1 MNKNMNENM
10 NENMND
16 DVVLKVVNLKQH
28 FKTGVG
34 KYRIYNKAVDGVSFE
49 VKRGEV
55 FSLVGESGCG
65 KTTTGRTIIKIYK
78 PTDGEVYLLGK
89 RIVAGTLGYIQKIKE
104 AKKNLKLSI
113 AEIKQSESSEVDK
126 KSKISDLKN
135 STKKQIHDLKHEIKH
150 AKIDQKAKYR
160 PDKELVKE
168 RKADALI
175 KIAELK
181 KLIEQENK
189 QFLKFKATAFAKSDA
204 ISDIE
209 SREKAHKEELE
220 VYRAK
225 RKEKNEKNKHYY
237 AEIVRYQTSPK
248 FFNRPLLNKMQMI
261 FQDPIDSLDPRMSV
275 KDIIAESL
283 YINNI
288 KNDDI
293 VLEKVYE
300 VLNIVGLLSE
310 HADHFPHEFSGGQ
323 RQRIGI
329 ARAIIS
335 EPQIIIADEPISALD
350 VSIQAQVINL
360 LNDLRIKLGLT
371 ILFIAHDL
379 SVVKF
384 LSDRIGIMYF
394 GKIVEIGSKEK
405 VFNNPLHPYT
415 LSLIS
420 SIPMPDPNYERA
432 RGANK
437 KYDPRVHDYSVD
449 KPSMRE
455 IEPDHF
461 VFANDAE
468 FESYEKVLKAHNK
481 KVLSDK

>member
-1 MNKNMNENM
+1 MNDNIK
-10 NENMND
+10 D

-89 RIVAGTLGYIQKIKE
+89 RIVAGTMGYIEEIKKTKKDFKSKMSEYKNSDLSQQDIQSNIANLKIETKEKIKS
-104 AKKNLKLSI
+104 LKE
-113 AEIKQSESSEVDK
+113 EIKK
-126 KSKISDLKN
+126 AKN
-135 STKKQIHDLKHEIKH
+135 
-150 AKIDQKAKYR
+150 DQKTKYR
-160 PDKELVKE
+160 PDKELVDE
-168 RKADALI
+168 RKREAQVE
-175 KIAELK
+175 IAKLR
-181 KLIEQENK
+181 KLIEEENK
-189 QFLKFKATAFAKSDA
+189 NFLKFKETAFTKSDA
-204 ISDIE
+204 LKSNNNIEREDI
-209 SREKAHKEELE
+209 HQKELAA
-220 VYRAK
+220 YRAR
-225 RKEKNEKNKHYY
+225 RKEKNEKVKAYH
-237 AEIVRYQTSPK
+237 AEIVKFQTSPK
-248 FFNRPLLNKMQMI
+248 FYNRPLLNKMQMI

-283 YINNI
+283 YINGI
-288 KNDDI
+288 KNDSI
-293 VLEKVYE
+293 VLDKVYE
-300 VLNIVGLLSE
+300 VLKIVGLLPE
-310 HADHFPHEFSGGQ
+310 HADHYPHEFSGGQ

-360 LNDLRIKLGLT
+360 LNDLREKLGLT

-394 GKIVEIGSKEK
+394 GKIVEIGSKDK
-405 VFNNPLHPYT
+405 VFNHPLHPYT

-420 SIPMPDPNYERA
+420 SIPMPDPGYERA
-432 RGANK
+432 RGDNI
-437 KYDPRVHDYSVD
+437 KYDPRVHDYSLQQ
-449 KPSMRE
+449 PTMRE

-461 VFANDAE
+461 VLANDEE
-468 FESYEKVLKAHNK
+468 FEAYK
-481 KVLSDK
+481 KKLSEDASSK

>member
-1 MNKNMNENM
+1 MI
-10 NENMND
+10 D
-16 DVVLKVVNLKQH
+16 DNVVLKVVNLKQH

-34 KYRIYNKAVDGVSFE
+34 RYRMYNKAVDGVSFE
-49 VKRGEV
+49 VKKGEV

-89 RIVAGTLGYIQKIKE
+89 RIVAGTLGYYD
-104 AKKNLKLSI
+104 
-113 AEIKQSESSEVDK
+113 EIKALK
-126 KSKISDLKN
+126 KTLKEKKI
-135 STKKQIHDLKHEIKH
+135 
-150 AKIDQKAKYR
+150 
-160 PDKELVKE
+160 
-168 RKADALI
+168 
-175 KIAELK
+175 ELK
-181 KLIEQENK
+181 KTDKSSGVAQEEFSELKKNTKARIKEIKELIEKANVDQKTKYLPDQKIVEDIK
-189 QFLKFKATAFAKSDA
+189 AKASVEIEKYKKLIKEEEAQFAKFKATAFSRSDSYNA
-204 ISDIE
+204 SNETASKEEIHAEEIKVY
-209 SREKAHKEELE
+209 REKR
-220 VYRAK
+220 RAK
-225 RKEKNEKNKHYY
+225 NLKVDEYQSLIIKE
-237 AEIVRYQTSPK
+237 QTSPK

-283 YINNI
+283 YINGI
-288 KNDDI
+288 KNDRI
-293 VLEKVYE
+293 VLDKVYE
-300 VLNIVGLLSE
+300 VLKIVGLQPE
-310 HADHFPHEFSGGQ
+310 HADHYPHEFSGGQ

-360 LNDLRIKLGLT
+360 LNDLRMKLGLT

-384 LSDRIGIMYF
+384 LSDRIGIMYY

-415 LSLIS
+415 LSLIT
-420 SIPMPDPNYERA
+420 SIPMPDPDYERA
-432 RGANK
+432 RGDSKRYN
-437 KYDPRVHDYSVD
+437 PGIHDYSVD
-449 KPSMRE
+449 KPTMRE

-461 VFANDAE
+461 VLANDAE
-468 FESYEKVLKAHNK
+468 FAKYQEVIKNNK
-481 KVLSDK
+481 KK

>member
-1 MNKNMNENM
+1 MNNNMH
-10 NENMND
+10 D
-16 DVVLKVVNLKQH
+16 DVVLKVENLKQH

-34 KYRIYNKAVDGVSFE
+34 KYKIYNKAVDGVSFE
-49 VKRGEV
+49 VRRGEV

-65 KTTTGRTIIKIYK
+65 KTTTGRTIMKIYK
-78 PTDGEVYLLGK
+78 PTDGSVHLLGK
-89 RIVAGTLGYIQKIKE
+89 RIVAGIRGYYEEIKKIKE
-104 AKKNLKLSI
+104 ETKELINELKATQGSTEEIQNIKNEAADKIKVLK
-113 AEIKQSESSEVDK
+113 AEIKQAK
-126 KSKISDLKN
+126 K
-135 STKKQIHDLKHEIKH
+135 
-150 AKIDQKAKYR
+150 DQVAKYR
-160 PDKELVKE
+160 PEKEDLQKVRQDASLRIEELK
-168 RKADALI
+168 ALI
-175 KIAELK
+175 KK
-181 KLIEQENK
+181 ENK
-189 QFLKFKATAFAKSDA
+189 AFLDFKATAFEKSDA
-204 ISDIE
+204 THGAKHAE
-209 SREKAHKEELE
+209 VHKEELAA
-220 VYRAK
+220 YRAR
-225 RKEKNEKNKHYY
+225 RKEKNEKIHKLNQ
-237 AEIVRYQTSPK
+237 EIIKEQTSPK
-248 FFNRPLLNKMQMI
+248 FYNRPLLNKMQMI
-261 FQDPIDSLDPRMSV
+261 FQDPTDSLDPRMSV

-283 YINNI
+283 YINGI
-288 KNDDI
+288 KKDDV

-300 VLNIVGLLSE
+300 VLKIVGLQPE
-310 HADHFPHEFSGGQ
+310 HADHYPHEFSGGQ

-360 LNDLRIKLGLT
+360 LNDLRMKLGLT

-432 RGANK
+432 RGENI
-437 KYDPRVHDYSVD
+437 KYNPGVHDYSVQG
-449 KPSMRE
+449 PTMRE

-461 VFANDAE
+461 VLANDEE
-468 FESYEKVLKAHNK
+468 FEAYKKKLAANK
-481 KVLSDK
+481 